1 MTNPLAKN
9 LGEQM
14 FMTSYAVM
22 GFPQVFIVPIVF
34 FCSDLPL
41 TKFNIEP
48 ENDGLQV
55 WNLLVQGA
63 MLNVEVQCHC
73 FGLYVNGW

>member
-41 TKFNIEP
+41 TKL
-48 ENDGLQV
+48 NDGLQV
-55 WNLLVQGA
+55 WNRPGVQGA
-63 MLNVEVQCHC
+63 MLNLEVQCHC